1 MKKTALLN
9 SQICEVIS
17 KMGHKDMLAIGDCG
31 LPIPDNTRRI
41 DIALIK
47 NIPGFIDTL
56 KSVLTELQIEEV
68 ILAKETFDNSHDVY
82 TEIKKLVGDVKI
94 SFISHEELK
103 SELKQCKAVIRTGEQ
118 TAYANVIL
126 KSGVV
131 F

>member
-31 LPIPDNTRRI
+31 LPIPDKTRRI

-94 SFISHEELK
+94 TFITHEELK
-103 SELKQCKAVIRTGEQ
+103 SELNQCKAVIRTGEQ